1 MDYLSR
7 QKELDELKII
17 FSKSVQMSLNK
28 DDDATMKKVLFN
40 YYCGKIY
47 DESTKL
53 YKSFE
58 REDQFEEDLFI
69 EQGKCAPPTPYEKC
83 YKACI
88 LIVDLFDSFQY

>member
-1 MDYLSR
+1 
-7 QKELDELKII
+7 
-17 FSKSVQMSLNK
+17 MSLYK

-69 EQGKCAPPTPYEKC
+69 EQGKVA
-83 YKACI
+83 
-88 LIVDLFDSFQY
+88 S

>member
-17 FSKSVQMSLNK
+17 FAKSVPMSLYK
-28 DDDATMKKVLFN
+28 DDDATIKKVLFN

-47 DESTKL
+47 GESTKL

-69 EQGKCAPPTPYEKC
+69 EQGKFAP
-83 YKACI
+83 
-88 LIVDLFDSFQY
+88 